1 MKRDRESHA
10 KELTTRRLRYSVAMS
25 MDGFVAGPN
34 GEHDWI
40 VMDPAFDF
48 EGYVKE
54 FDTILMGRR
63 TFEIAGAGGGASMPG
78 VRTIVCSRTLRPAD
92 HPKTTI
98 ADDAVDIVQTLKRE
112 GGKDIWLFGGGSL
125 FRSLLDAELV
135 DTIEVA
141 VMPIALSQ
149 GIPLLPAGDRSPQ
162 LRLLASKALPSGILT
177 LNYSILYTSAAGQPK
192 KSRKPDHSGKR

>member
-1 MKRDRESHA
+1 
-10 KELTTRRLRYSVAMS
+10 MS

-48 EGYVKE
+48 EGYMKE

-63 TFEIAGAGGGASMPG
+63 TFEIAGKGGGGAMPG

-98 ADDAVDIVQTLKRE
+98 VDDAVDMVRTLKRE
-112 GGKDIWLFGGGSL
+112 EGKDIWLFGGGSL
-125 FRSLLDAELV
+125 FRSLLDAKLV

-141 VMPIALSQ
+141 VVPIALSK
-149 GIPLLPAGDRSPQ
+149 GIPLLPAGERSPQ
-162 LRLLASKALPSGILT
+162 LRLLTSKILPSGVVT
-177 LNYSILYTSAAGQPK
+177 LNYSILYGGAAAKPK
-192 KSRKPDHSGKR
+192 KSRKPDKSGKR

>member
-1 MKRDRESHA
+1 
-10 KELTTRRLRYSVAMS
+10 MS

-48 EGYVKE
+48 EGYVRE

-78 VRTIVCSRTLRPAD
+78 VRTIVCSRTLLPAD
-92 HPKTTI
+92 HPKITI
-98 ADDAVDIVQTLKRE
+98 ADDAVDSVRTLKRE
-112 GGKDIWLFGGGSL
+112 AGKDIWLFGGGEL
-125 FRSLLDAELV
+125 FRSLLEAKLV

-141 VMPIALSQ
+141 VVPIALSQ
-149 GIPLLPAGDRSPQ
+149 GVPLLPAGKRSPQ
-162 LRLLASKALPSGILT
+162 LRLLSSKILPSGVVT
-177 LNYSILYTSAAGQPK
+177 LNYSIIYGGGL
-192 KSRKPDHSGKR
+192 RKPKQAGKPGKSVKH